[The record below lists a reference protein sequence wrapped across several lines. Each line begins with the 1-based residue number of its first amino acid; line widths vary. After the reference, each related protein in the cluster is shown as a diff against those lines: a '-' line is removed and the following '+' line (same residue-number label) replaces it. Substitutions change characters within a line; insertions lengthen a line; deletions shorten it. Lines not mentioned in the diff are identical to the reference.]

1 MVDLPP
7 TILSLAGV
15 GVGTAAPALG
25 VGAFDGR
32 SFAHLVAPNATALR
46 YDASTDS
53 SDNSPGEAAAAAAA
67 AAAAVA
73 ERTSLSSSSE
83 WDRSEKTAFLSHFYI
98 KCIILPR
105 QARDKHRES
114 TQNKD
119 YRFAQG
125 GVFGRVHGLQGR
137 AAH

>member
-53 SDNSPGEAAAAAAA
+53 SDNSPGEAAAAAA
-67 AAAAVA
+67 VP

-83 WDRSEKTAFLSHFYI
+83 WDRSEKRHF
-98 KCIILPR
+98 
-105 QARDKHRES
+105 
-114 TQNKD
+114 
-119 YRFAQG
+119 
-125 GVFGRVHGLQGR
+125 
-137 AAH
+137 

>member
-46 YDASTDS
+46 YDASADS

-67 AAAAVA
+67 AAVP

-83 WDRSEKTAFLSHFYI
+83 WDRSEKRHF
-98 KCIILPR
+98 
-105 QARDKHRES
+105 
-114 TQNKD
+114 
-119 YRFAQG
+119 
-125 GVFGRVHGLQGR
+125 
-137 AAH
+137 